1 MHRTMESRILP
12 VSVFIFKCGEL
23 KMIKAEQAHEHSQ
36 AGGGG
41 KGESHKGQTQAV
53 LRLKRH

>member
-1 MHRTMESRILP
+1 MHRTMESKILP

-23 KMIKAEQAHEHSQ
+23 KMIKADQAHEHSQ
-36 AGGGG
+36 GGG
-41 KGESHKGQTQAV
+41 KGESHKGQTQAI